1 MIGIRSI
8 AFVAALGLS
17 AAGAAH
23 AQKKYDPGASDTEI
37 KLGQTMPYSG
47 PASAYGAQGK
57 SETAYFKMV
66 NARGGINGRKITF
79 ISLDDGYSPPKTV
92 EQTRKL
98 VEEEQVLAVVNS
110 IGTPTNTAV
119 HKYLNQ
125 KKVPQLLVSTGAAKW
140 NDAKNF
146 PWTTPGYPP
155 YEAEARVYAK
165 HILANHPD
173 AKIGLIYQNDDFGK
187 DYLKG
192 FKQRDYVKGFKMGL
206 GAKVSQVV
214 KEVTYE
220 VTDAT
225 VDSQVIDLK
234 GTGADTLFT
243 MATPKFGAQVIRKVA
258 DLGWK
263 PNHYIVSVSSSQGG
277 VLEPAGL
284 QNSVGLITAMALK
297 LAGDPTWD
305 NDRGMKD
312 FLKFMK
318 EWFPDGNPVDSS
330 VVLGYTTAQMIE
342 LILKRA
348 GDNLTRENI
357 LKVAT
362 NMKAETFPLLLPGVT
377 VNVTPDNYATFT
389 TFRTARFDGKRWVI
403 FGDPIDASAK

>member
-1 MIGIRSI
+1 MIGFRSI

-17 AAGAAH
+17 AAGAVH

-98 VEEEQVLAVVNS
+98 IEEDQVLALVNS
-110 IGTPTNTAV
+110 IGTPTNSAV

-140 NDAKNF
+140 NDPKNF

-165 HILANHPD
+165 HMLANHPD

-192 FKQRDYVKGFKMGL
+192 FKEAL
-206 GAKVSQVV
+206 GPGVSKIV
-214 KEVTYE
+214 KEVSYE
-220 VTDAT
+220 ISDPT
-225 VDSQVIDLK
+225 VDSQIIALK
-234 GTGADTLFT
+234 SSGANVLFT
-243 MATPKFGAQVIRKVA
+243 MTTPKFGAQVIRRVA
-258 DLGWK
+258 ELGWK
-263 PNHYIVSVSSSQGG
+263 PAHYIVSVSASQSQA
-277 VLEPAGL
+277 LEPAGL
-284 QNSVGLITAMALK
+284 QNAVGLITASTLK
-297 LAGDPTWD
+297 EPSDPTWD
-305 NDRGMKD
+305 NDPGM
-312 FLKFMK
+312 LEYRKFMK
-318 EWFPDGNPVDSS
+318 EWFPDGDPNNTGI
-330 VVLGYTTAQMIE
+330 VLGFVIGQLLE
-342 LILKRA
+342 HILKGA
-348 GDNLTRENI
+348 GDNLTREN
-357 LKVAT
+357 LMKQAT
-362 NMKAETFPLLLPGVT
+362 DIRELSLPLLLPGVT
-377 VNVTPDNYATFT
+377 LTITPQDLNPFH
-389 TFRTARFDGKRWVI
+389 TFRTMRFDGKRWVL
-403 FGDPIDASAK
+403 FGDPIAVGR

>member
-1 MIGIRSI
+1 MKPLWKLALG
-8 AFVAALGLS
+8 ACVVAASLQ
-17 AAGAAH
+17 AAH
-23 AQKKYDPGASDTEI
+23 AQKKYGPGVTDTEI
-37 KLGQTMPYSG
+37 KIGQTMPYSG
-47 PASAYGAQGK
+47 PASAYGSQGK
-57 SETAYFKMV
+57 AALAYFKMV
-66 NARGGINGRKITF
+66 NAKGGINGRKVNL
-79 ISLDDGYSPPKTV
+79 ISLDDGYSPPKTI

-98 VEEEQVLAVVNS
+98 VEQEEVLAVMNS
-110 IGTPTNTAV
+110 LGTPTNTAI

-125 KKVPQLLVSTGAAKW
+125 KKVPHLLVSTGASKW
-140 NDAKNF
+140 NDPKNF
-146 PWTTPGYPP
+146 PWTTPFYPP
-155 YEAEARVYAK
+155 YIEEGIIYGK
-165 HILANHPD
+165 HIVQNFPN
-173 AKIGLIYQNDDFGK
+173 AKIAIISQNDDSG
-187 DYLKG
+187 
-192 FKQRDYVKGFKMGL
+192 RDYVKGFKMGL
-206 GAKVSQVV
+206 GAKAGQIV

-234 GTGADTLFT
+234 GSGADTLFT

-284 QNSVGLITAMALK
+284 QNSVGLVTAMALK
-297 LAGDPTWD
+297 LAGDPSWD
-305 NDRGMKD
+305 NDPGMKD

-318 EWFPDGNPVDSS
+318 EWFPEGNAVDSS

-342 LILKRA
+342 HILKTA
-348 GDNLTRENI
+348 GDNLTRENV

-362 NMKAETFPLLLPGVT
+362 NVRNLSFPLLLPGVA
-377 VNVTPDNYATFT
+377 VNVTPDNYATFN

-403 FGDPIDASAK
+403 FGEPITAEVK

>member
-1 MIGIRSI
+1 MIGFRSI

-17 AAGAAH
+17 TAGAAH

-98 VEEEQVLAVVNS
+98 IEEDQVLALVNS
-110 IGTPTNTAV
+110 IGTPTNSAV

-140 NDAKNF
+140 NDPKNF

-165 HILANHPD
+165 HMLANHPD

-192 FKQRDYVKGFKMGL
+192 FKEAL
-206 GAKVSQVV
+206 GPGVSKIV
-214 KEVTYE
+214 KEVSYE
-220 VTDAT
+220 ISDPT
-225 VDSQVIDLK
+225 VDSQIIALK
-234 GTGADTLFT
+234 SSGANVLFT
-243 MATPKFGAQVIRKVA
+243 MTTPKFGAQVIRRVA
-258 DLGWK
+258 ELGWK
-263 PNHYIVSVSSSQGG
+263 PAHYIVSVSASQSQA
-277 VLEPAGL
+277 LEPAGL
-284 QNSVGLITAMALK
+284 QNAVGLITASTLK
-297 LAGDPTWD
+297 EPSDPTWD
-305 NDRGMKD
+305 NDPGM
-312 FLKFMK
+312 LEYRKFMK
-318 EWFPDGNPVDSS
+318 EWFPDGDPNNTGI
-330 VVLGYTTAQMIE
+330 VLGFVIGQLLE
-342 LILKRA
+342 HILKGA
-348 GDNLTRENI
+348 GDNLTREN
-357 LKVAT
+357 LMKQAT
-362 NMKAETFPLLLPGVT
+362 DIRELSLPLLLPGVT
-377 VNVTPDNYATFT
+377 LTITPQDLNPFH
-389 TFRTARFDGKRWVI
+389 TFRTMRFDGKRWVL
-403 FGDPIDASAK
+403 FGDPIAVGR